1 MSHKCIIN
9 RLGLDIF
16 KFKLESQMHMLRL
29 LLFLDE
35 FWVSMQ
41 SSGDAVVFFCLER
54 ASGRCSKSRVELL
67 SQDNTPVNFHKLKTF
82 TEANEKHICQRYDM
96 YVDQRGGKP
105 VIQRN
110 IYEKDND

>member
-1 MSHKCIIN
+1 
-9 RLGLDIF
+9 
-16 KFKLESQMHMLRL
+16 MHMLRF

-110 IYEKDND
+110 IYEKDNDWLIW